1 MAHPKREK
9 YALELQKELG
19 CKIIWDKENNC
30 LETRIRCLEDHT
42 GDYGITLQDDCLT
55 EHFKDKAERLID
67 GKYDIYNFYY
77 SEWAATKPCKKV
89 EGGVILDRLK
99 NELCFAIRK
108 ELIPGLIKY
117 CKAKYEQGHTK
128 DWVMQYHLG
137 EAYYPLPSIVDHRGL
152 DSLLVKNAK
161 KTRRYNENGLRG
173 GK

>member
-9 YALELQKELG
+9 YALGLQKELG

-42 GDYGITLQDDCLT
+42 GDYGITIQDDCLT

-161 KTRRYNENGLRG
+161 KTHRYNENVV
-173 GK
+173 